1 GSFPSLQVILIAY
14 GVMPSLPGKGLYN
27 RRMIDSLWAIF
38 REVLLDGVVPHWE
51 KEVCKRAL
59 AMDARDPSSSMVDLL
74 HLLQCT
80 WSMPEGEFPVAK
92 RITIGV
98 LTEMAHLNA
107 RSSLQQWVTES
118 VLSHLEESCCGSE
131 HVASILTLFHKVM
144 KTVPR

>member
-1 GSFPSLQVILIAY
+1 VIPIAY
-14 GVMPSLPGKGLYN
+14 GAMPSLPDKGLYH
-27 RRMIDSLWAIF
+27 RRLVAGLWAVFGKSILYSAF
-38 REVLLDGVVPHWE
+38 SHWEREV
-51 KEVCKRAL
+51 CNRAL
-59 AMDARDPSSSMVDLL
+59 AMDLRDPSSSMVDLL

-80 WSMPEGEFPVAK
+80 WSMPEKEFPVAR

-98 LTEMAHLNA
+98 LAEMAHLNT

-118 VLSHLEESCCGSE
+118 VLPHLEESCCGSE